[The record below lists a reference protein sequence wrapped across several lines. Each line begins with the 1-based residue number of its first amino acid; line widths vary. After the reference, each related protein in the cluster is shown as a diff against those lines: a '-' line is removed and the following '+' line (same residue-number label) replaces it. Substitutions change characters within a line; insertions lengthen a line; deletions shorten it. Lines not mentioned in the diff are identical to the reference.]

1 MKTWKDVIYYNN
13 IIIRPASIFA
23 NFIVHLNTKYGTQL
37 NANFYI
43 TKYENAMTKST
54 TTSTKQLTTK
64 LFREDL
70 RIEQHEPQL
79 KPWVNP
85 VTLYWVS
92 STCSTILYMTVERTV
107 IRTVDMYRWNLGSL
121 PVFTRGQWCS
131 SYYEFSVLSFC
142 FICFHSL
149 SCAHCNLWLW
159 ICHCWLSLLYLVP
172 NVTCDSGFVIVDCP
186 FFILCP
192 MLPVTLDLSLFITIF
207 NNKTC
212 NTLYAGDDN
221 TICT

>member
-1 MKTWKDVIYYNN
+1 MLWFILDICITVKTYTGLVM
-13 IIIRPASIFA
+13 S
-23 NFIVHLNTKYGTQL
+23 NTGVS
-37 NANFYI
+37 YI
-43 TKYENAMTKST
+43 NQEQPT
-54 TTSTKQLTTK
+54 L
-64 LFREDL
+64 RE
-70 RIEQHEPQL
+70 
-79 KPWVNP
+79 
-85 VTLYWVS
+85 
-92 STCSTILYMTVERTV
+92 
-107 IRTVDMYRWNLGSL
+107 NLGSL

-192 MLPVTLDLSLFITIF
+192 MLPVTLDLSLLIVLSLSCAQCYPWLWICHCWLSLQCSLLLHLFTSDAYKLPVYFKQIPYCLF
-207 NNKTC
+207 S
-212 NTLYAGDDN
+212 
-221 TICT
+221 TICFVFLYLMCKSCCHHLRTMYYMFYC